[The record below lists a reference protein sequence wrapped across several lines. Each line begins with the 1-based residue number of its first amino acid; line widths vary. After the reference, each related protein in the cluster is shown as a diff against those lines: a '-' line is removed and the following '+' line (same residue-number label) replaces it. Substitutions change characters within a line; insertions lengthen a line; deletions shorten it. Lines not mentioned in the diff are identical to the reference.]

1 MSLFHTL
8 SLFRQLTNAVA
19 HLNSLGI
26 THRDVHPTRLH
37 MYNGMLKF
45 NMIGLPYNLKK
56 LVKNPNYSGHVS
68 YSAPE
73 LIKEQPTFDSNID
86 TWALGCSLYYLVT
99 K

>member
-1 MSLFHTL
+1 
-8 SLFRQLTNAVA
+8 
-19 HLNSLGI
+19 
-26 THRDVHPTRLH
+26 

-99 K
+99 KQDPFLGQTVEETKNNILKLQIDKTFMLKYHN